1 MKKIV
6 ILFIM
11 IIITSFLYFGVKNI
25 NNIYISNKSNDI
37 NQETNQNNEDKYNK
51 VLDLLRKIDGLEIKS
66 AILENNPV
74 GIKSVIVAPKETI
87 IKGVE
92 YFLEGNKN
100 FSETNIIT
108 KDGYLD
114 IFTKYNLNGMIT
126 PIKAKLY
133 VSLDEAKNLIL
144 NIKDLKF
151 LDINISDWIVDFG
164 LTTFCKDIFSS
175 NENLNISIDKGNIII
190 YKDNFK
196 KLSINYILI
205 KEDVLELDVFINL
218 EEILKG

>member
-6 ILFIM
+6 MLFIM
-11 IIITSFLYFGVKNI
+11 IIITSFVYFGVKNI
-25 NNIYISNKSNDI
+25 NNISNKPNDN
-37 NQETNQNNEDKYNK
+37 NQEIKQNNDDKYNK
-51 VLDLLRKIDGLEIKS
+51 VLELLRKIDGLEIKS
-66 AILENNPV
+66 AILENEPV
-74 GIKSVIVAPKETI
+74 GIKAFIEAPKETVV
-87 IKGVE
+87 KGVE

-100 FSETNIIT
+100 FSEINIIT

-133 VSLDEAKNLIL
+133 IGLDEAKNLIL

-175 NENLNISIDKGNIII
+175 NKNLNISIDKGNIII

-196 KLSINYILI
+196 KFSLNDILI
-205 KEDVLELDVFINL
+205 KEDVLELYIFINL

>member
-11 IIITSFLYFGVKNI
+11 IVITSFAYLGVKNI
-25 NNIYISNKSNDI
+25 NNISNKPNDN
-37 NQETNQNNEDKYNK
+37 NQEIKQNNDDKYNK
-51 VLDLLRKIDGLEIKS
+51 VLELLRKVDGLEIKS
-66 AILENNPV
+66 AILENEPV
-74 GIKSVIVAPKETI
+74 GIKAFIEAPKETI
-87 IKGVE
+87 AKGVE

-100 FSETNIIT
+100 FSEINIIT

-133 VSLDEAKNLIL
+133 IGLDEAKNLIL

-196 KLSINYILI
+196 KFSLNDILI
-205 KEDVLELDVFINL
+205 KEYALELDIFINL